1 MATRL
6 GADWQVELGMRYGNP
21 SIASALDKL
30 IAAGVDRVVALPLFP
45 HTASS
50 SSGSALAELYRIAGA
65 RTTVP
70 RLAAVPAFHDD
81 DGFLAAEAAVAA
93 PILAAHQPEHVL
105 FSFHGLPERHVRAAD
120 PSGARC
126 LAAATCCDRL
136 DAGNRDCYRA
146 QCFATARALT
156 ARLGLDPATTS
167 TAFQSRLGKVPWIRP
182 YTDDR
187 LAELAGQG
195 VKRLAVMCPAFVAD
209 CLETVEEIGL
219 RAAAT
224 WKQLGGEELVLVPS
238 LNATPAWADAVAALA
253 RAA

>member
-1 MATRL
+1 VATRL

-93 PILAAHQPEHVL
+93 PIARRGTGPSTCV

-120 PSGARC
+120 PSRQARC
-126 LAAATCCDRL
+126 LAAAELLR
-136 DAGNRDCYRA
+136 RA
-146 QCFATARALT
+146 STLATAT
-156 ARLGLDPATTS
+156 ATAPSASRPPA
-167 TAFQSRLGKVPWIRP
+167 R
-182 YTDDR
+182 
-187 LAELAGQG
+187 
-195 VKRLAVMCPAFVAD
+195 
-209 CLETVEEIGL
+209 
-219 RAAAT
+219 
-224 WKQLGGEELVLVPS
+224 
-238 LNATPAWADAVAALA
+238 
-253 RAA
+253 

>member
-1 MATRL
+1 
-6 GADWQVELGMRYGNP
+6 
-21 SIASALDKL
+21 
-30 IAAGVDRVVALPLFP
+30 
-45 HTASS
+45 
-50 SSGSALAELYRIAGA
+50 
-65 RTTVP
+65 
-70 RLAAVPAFHDD
+70 
-81 DGFLAAEAAVAA
+81 
-93 PILAAHQPEHVL
+93 
-105 FSFHGLPERHVRAAD
+105 
-120 PSGARC
+120 
-126 LAAATCCDRL
+126 
-136 DAGNRDCYRA
+136 
-146 QCFATARALT
+146 
-156 ARLGLDPATTS
+156 
-167 TAFQSRLGKVPWIRP
+167 VPWIRP